1 MQYRQYAPAD
11 SLRNLVRYYWSLD
24 GRQFSISRLS
34 ILSFAD
40 RYPRLIFQDIDCFE
54 PIINDETGEEMPLCY
69 LKGVRTRPAEVF
81 MHGAFSHF
89 GVSFYPH
96 ALTTFFGMGADEL
109 TNQMPDINMIYR
121 CNLAERLRNRTQ
133 RDRVAVLNNF
143 LLEKMAK
150 VSLDFTVQ
158 SIVHKKGGVGDM
170 EMLASSLRISE
181 RQLQRRFKKQVGV
194 SLKRYQRV
202 SRFELALK
210 RLATVD
216 YGGLT
221 SIAFELDYTDQSHFI
236 KEFQEFAGM
245 PPYNFVCNKSVGAES
260 SSFLYIPIE

>member
-1 MQYRQYAPAD
+1 MRYRQYAPAD
-11 SLRNLVRYYWSLD
+11 LLRNLVRYYWSLD

-34 ILSFAD
+34 ILSFGD

-54 PIINDETGEEMPLCY
+54 PILNDETGEEMPLCY
-69 LKGVRTRPAEVF
+69 LKGVRTRPTEVF

-109 TNQMPDINMIYR
+109 TNQMPDINMVYR
-121 CNLAERLRNRTQ
+121 CSLAERLRNKTHL
-133 RDRVAVLNNF
+133 DRVAVLDRF

-150 VSLDFTVQ
+150 MSLDFSVQ
-158 SIVHKKGGVGDM
+158 SIIHKKGGVGDM
-170 EMLASSLRISE
+170 ERLASSYRISE

-194 SLKRYQRV
+194 PLKRYERI
-202 SRFELALK
+202 SRFELALN
-210 RLATVD
+210 RLATAN
-216 YGGLT
+216 YSELT
-221 SIAFELDYTDQSHFI
+221 SIAFELGYTDQSHFI

-245 PPYNFVCNKSVGAES
+245 SPYNFVRNKSVGAES
-260 SSFLYIPIE
+260 SSFLYTD

>member
-1 MQYRQYAPAD
+1 MLYRQYVPAD

-24 GRQFSISRLS
+24 GQQFSISRLS

-54 PIINDETGEEMPLCY
+54 PIINDETGKEMPLCY
-69 LKGVRTRPAEVF
+69 LKGVRTRPTEVF

-96 ALTTFFGMGADEL
+96 ALTTFFGIGADEL
-109 TNQMPDINMIYR
+109 TNLMPDINLVYR
-121 CNLAERLRNRTQ
+121 CNLAERLRNRTHP
-133 RDRVAVLNNF
+133 DRVAILDNF
-143 LLEKMAK
+143 LLEKMTK
-150 VSLDFTVQ
+150 VSLDSTVQ

-170 EMLASSLRISE
+170 EMLASSFRISE

-194 SLKRYQRV
+194 PLKRYDRI

-210 RLATVD
+210 RLASVD
-216 YGGLT
+216 YNELT
-221 SIAFELDYTDQSHFI
+221 SIAFELGYSDQSHFI
-236 KEFQEFAGM
+236 KEFHEFAGM
-245 PPYNFVCNKSVGAES
+245 SPYNFVRNKSVGAEC
-260 SSFLYIPIE
+260 SSFLYPD

>member
-1 MQYRQYAPAD
+1 MRYRQYAPAD
-11 SLRNLVRYYWSLD
+11 LLRNLVRYYWSLD

-34 ILSFAD
+34 ILSFGD

-54 PIINDETGEEMPLCY
+54 PILNDETGEVMPLCY
-69 LKGVRTRPAEVF
+69 LKGVRTRPTEVF

-96 ALTTFFGMGADEL
+96 ALTTFFGIGADEL
-109 TNQMPDINMIYR
+109 TNQMPDINMVYR
-121 CNLAERLRNRTQ
+121 CNLAERLRNRTHL
-133 RDRVAVLNNF
+133 DRVAVLDSF
-143 LLEKMAK
+143 LLGKMAK
-150 VSLDFTVQ
+150 MSLDFSVQ
-158 SIVHKKGGVGDM
+158 SIIHKKGGVGDM

-202 SRFELALK
+202 SRFDLALK

-216 YGGLT
+216 YGELT

-245 PPYNFVCNKSVGAES
+245 PPYHFVCNKSVGAES
-260 SSFLYIPIE
+260 SSFLYTD

>member
-1 MQYRQYAPAD
+1 MHYRQYAPAD
-11 SLRNLVRYYWSLD
+11 LLRNLVRYYWSLD
-24 GRQFSISRLS
+24 GRQFSISRLN
-34 ILSFAD
+34 ILSFGD

-54 PIINDETGEEMPLCY
+54 PILNDETGEEMPLCY
-69 LKGVRTRPAEVF
+69 LKGVRTRPTEVS

-109 TNQMPDINMIYR
+109 TNQMPDINIVYR
-121 CNLAERLRNRTQ
+121 CNLAERLRNRTHL
-133 RDRVAVLNNF
+133 DRVAVLDSF
-143 LLEKMAK
+143 LLGKMAK
-150 VSLDFTVQ
+150 MSLDFSVQ
-158 SIVHKKGGVGDM
+158 SIIHKKGGVGDM

-216 YGGLT
+216 YGELT

-245 PPYNFVCNKSVGAES
+245 SPYNFVRNKSVGAES
-260 SSFLYIPIE
+260 SSFLYTD

>member
-1 MQYRQYAPAD
+1 MQYRQYAPID
-11 SLRNLVRYYWSLD
+11 SLKHLVRYYWSLD
-24 GRQFSISRLS
+24 SRQYSISQLS
-34 ILSFAD
+34 IHSFAD
-40 RYPRLIFQDIDCFE
+40 RYPRLIFQDIDCFG
-54 PIINDETGEEMPLCY
+54 PIINETGEEMPLCY
-69 LKGVRTRPAEVF
+69 LKGVRTRPTEVF
-81 MHGAFSHF
+81 MNGAFSHF

-109 TNQMPDINMIYR
+109 TNLMPDINMVYR
-121 CNLAERLRNRTQ
+121 CNLAERLRNRTHL
-133 RDRVAVLNNF
+133 DRVAVLNNF

-194 SLKRYQRV
+194 PLKRYERI
-202 SRFELALK
+202 SRFELALN

-216 YGGLT
+216 YSELT
-221 SIAFELDYTDQSHFI
+221 STAFELGYTDQSHFI
-236 KEFQEFAGM
+236 REFQEFAGM
-245 PPYNFVCNKSVGAES
+245 SPYNFVRNKSVAGES
-260 SSFLYIPIE
+260 SSFLYTS

>member
-1 MQYRQYAPAD
+1 MQYRQYAPAE
-11 SLRNLVRYYWSLD
+11 SLRNLVRYYWSLE

-69 LKGVRTRPAEVF
+69 LKGVRTRPVEVF

-133 RDRVAVLNNF
+133 LDRVAVLNNF

-158 SIVHKKGGVGDM
+158 SIVHKKGGVVDM
-170 EMLASSLRISE
+170 EMPASPRISE

-194 SLKRYQRV
+194 PLKRYERI
-202 SRFELALK
+202 SRFELALN
-210 RLATVD
+210 RLTKVD
-216 YGGLT
+216 YSELT
-221 SIAFELDYTDQSHFI
+221 SIAFELGYTDQSHFI
-236 KEFQEFAGM
+236 REFQEFAGM
-245 PPYNFVCNKSVGAES
+245 SPYNFVRNKSVAAES
-260 SSFLYIPIE
+260 SSFLYI

>member
-11 SLRNLVRYYWSLD
+11 PLRNLVRYYWSFD
-24 GRQFSISRLS
+24 GRQLSISQLS
-34 ILSFAD
+34 IQGFAD

-54 PIINDETGEEMPLCY
+54 PIINETGEEMPLCY
-69 LKGVRTRPAEVF
+69 LKGVRTQPSKAF

-96 ALTTFFGMGADEL
+96 GLTTFFGRAADEL
-109 TNQMPDINMIYR
+109 TNQTPDINMIYR
-121 CNLAERLRNRTQ
+121 CNLAERLRNRTHL
-133 RDRVAVLNNF
+133 DRVAVLDSF
-143 LLEKMAK
+143 LLGKITK

-158 SIVHKKGGVGDM
+158 SLIHKKEGVGDK

-194 SLKRYQRV
+194 SLKRYQRI

-210 RLATVD
+210 QLTTVD
-216 YGGLT
+216 YSELT
-221 SIAFELDYTDQSHFI
+221 SLAFELGYTDQSHFI

-245 PPYNFVCNKSVGAES
+245 SPYRFVRNKSVGGES
-260 SSFLYIPIE
+260 SSFVYISIE

>member
-11 SLRNLVRYYWSLD
+11 SLRDLVRYYWSLD

-69 LKGVRTRPAEVF
+69 LKGVRTRPTEAF
-81 MHGAFSHF
+81 THGAFSHF

-96 ALTTFFGMGADEL
+96 ALSAFFGIDSDEL
-109 TNQMPDINMIYR
+109 TNTVPNINLVCR
-121 CNLAERLRNRTQ
+121 CDLGERLRFKTQ
-133 RDRVAVLNNF
+133 VERVAILDSF
-143 LLEKMAK
+143 LLEKMTK
-150 VSLDFTVQ
+150 MSLDFTVQ
-158 SIVHKKGGVGDM
+158 SIIHKKAGVGDM

-194 SLKRYQRV
+194 PLKRYERI
-202 SRFELALK
+202 SRFELALN
-210 RLATVD
+210 RLATVG
-216 YGGLT
+216 YSELT
-221 SIAFELDYTDQSHFI
+221 SIAFELGYADQSHFI

-245 PPYNFVCNKSVGAES
+245 PPYNFVCNKSVGGES

>member
-1 MQYRQYAPAD
+1 MQYRQYAPID
-11 SLRNLVRYYWSLD
+11 SLKHLVRYYWSLD
-24 GRQFSISRLS
+24 NRQYSISQLS
-34 ILSFAD
+34 IHSFAD

-54 PIINDETGEEMPLCY
+54 PIINETGEEMPLCY
-69 LKGVRTRPAEVF
+69 LKGVRTRPTEAF

-96 ALTTFFGMGADEL
+96 ALSAFFGIDSDEL
-109 TNQMPDINMIYR
+109 TNTVPNINLICR
-121 CNLAERLRNRTQ
+121 CDLGERLRFKTQ
-133 RDRVAVLNNF
+133 VERVAILDSF
-143 LLEKMAK
+143 LLEKMTK
-150 VSLDFTVQ
+150 MSLDFTVQ
-158 SIVHKKGGVGDM
+158 SIIHKKAGVGDM

-216 YGGLT
+216 YGQLT

-260 SSFLYIPIE
+260 SSFLYIPFE

>member
-1 MQYRQYAPAD
+1 MHYRQYAPVD

-34 ILSFAD
+34 ILSFGD
-40 RYPRLIFQDIDCFE
+40 RYPRLIFQDIDCFD

-69 LKGVRTRPAEVF
+69 LKGVRTRPTEVF

-109 TNQMPDINMIYR
+109 TNQMPDINMVYR

-133 RDRVAVLNNF
+133 LDRVAALDSF
-143 LLEKMAK
+143 LLEKMPK
-150 VSLDFTVQ
+150 VSLDLTVQ
-158 SIVHKKGGVGDM
+158 SIIHKKEGVGDM
-170 EMLASSLRISE
+170 DMLASSLRISK
-181 RQLQRRFKKQVGV
+181 RQMQRRFKKQVGV
-194 SLKRYQRV
+194 SLKRYQRI

-210 RLATVD
+210 RLATVG
-216 YGGLT
+216 YSELT
-221 SIAFELDYTDQSHFI
+221 SIAFELGYADQSHFI

-245 PPYNFVCNKSVGAES
+245 SPYNFVRTKSVGAES
-260 SSFLYIPIE
+260 SSFLYTD

>member
-1 MQYRQYAPAD
+1 MHYRQYAPAD
-11 SLRNLVRYYWSLD
+11 LLRNLVRYYWSLD

-34 ILSFAD
+34 ILSFGD

-54 PIINDETGEEMPLCY
+54 PILNADTGEEMPLCY

-109 TNQMPDINMIYR
+109 ANQMPDINMVYR
-121 CNLAERLRNRTQ
+121 CNLAEKLRNRTHL
-133 RDRVAVLNNF
+133 DRVAVLDSF
-143 LLEKMAK
+143 LLQRMAK
-150 VSLDFTVQ
+150 MPLDFSVQ
-158 SIVHKKGGVGDM
+158 SIIHKKGGVGDM
-170 EMLASSLRISE
+170 EMLASSFRISE

-194 SLKRYQRV
+194 PLKRYKRI
-202 SRFELALK
+202 SRFELALN

-216 YGGLT
+216 YSELT
-221 SIAFELDYTDQSHFI
+221 SIAFELGYTDQSHFI

-245 PPYNFVCNKSVGAES
+245 SPYNFVRNKSVGAES
-260 SSFLYIPIE
+260 SSFLYTD